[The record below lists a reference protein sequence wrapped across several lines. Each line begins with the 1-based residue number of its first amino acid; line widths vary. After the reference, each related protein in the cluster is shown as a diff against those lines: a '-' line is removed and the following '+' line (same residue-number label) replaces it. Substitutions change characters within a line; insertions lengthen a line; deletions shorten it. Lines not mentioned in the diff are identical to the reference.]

1 MVGSV
6 LFFVV
11 DSVVTVVVV
20 VVLTVCVVCGLR
32 AAVVPIAVLR
42 EVVRTEVLPAV
53 VCVTAG
59 ARVVDF
65 LRAVPVVVTVV
76 ILK

>member
-65 LRAVPVVVTVV
+65 LRTVPVVVTVV